1 MMVLVTGGTGFI
13 GSHLVDRLLGEG
25 HQVRCIVRRT
35 SKRDWLAGKPVELVE
50 CHQIADPTLLREAV
64 CGVDVVFHVLGT
76 LVAPS
81 LEAFRQVN
89 VEPVRML
96 LDACQGRPLQRF
108 VLVGSLGAAGPTPS
122 PTGCLSETDPCHPV
136 SAYGRSKL
144 EAEELTRRYQGK
156 VPYTIVRLSAVYGPR
171 DTSLLTLFRSA
182 SQRGFLPQIGP
193 QPKTLSL
200 GHVRD
205 IVEGLYQA
213 GTTATSLNET
223 YFLSGEEIYSFD
235 EIRAT
240 LQHVMGKPVRL
251 RTIPGFVVWG
261 MKLHADVLARVFG
274 KHLLLN
280 RDRLTTLSYPR
291 WVCDVAKARCH
302 FGYRQTVPLEGGFRE
317 TYEWYRD
324 NGWL

>member
-1 MMVLVTGGTGFI
+1 MRVLVTGGTGFI
-13 GSHLVDRLLGEG
+13 GSHLVDRLLEEG
-25 HQVRCIVRRT
+25 HQVRCIVRRA
-35 SKRDWLAGKPVELVE
+35 SKRDWLASKPVDLVE
-50 CHQIADPTLLREAV
+50 CHQIADPTLLRLAV
-64 CGVDVVFHVLGT
+64 RGVDLVFHVLGT

-96 LDACQGRPLQRF
+96 LDACQGEALKRF

-122 PTGCLSETDPCHPV
+122 PTGRLSEADPCHPV
-136 SAYGRSKL
+136 SAYGQSKL
-144 EAEELTRRYQGK
+144 EAEEVTWRYQGK

-182 SQRGFLPQIGP
+182 SQRGFLPLIGR
-193 QPKTLSL
+193 QAKTLSL

-205 IVEGLYQA
+205 IVDGLYQA
-213 GTTATSLNET
+213 GIAAASLNET
-223 YFLSGEEIYSFD
+223 YFLSSEEVYSFE

-240 LQHVMGKPVRL
+240 LQRVMGKPVSL
-251 RTIPGFVVWG
+251 RIIPGFVVWG
-261 MKLHADVLARVFG
+261 MKLRADMLARLFG
-274 KHLLLN
+274 KHTLLN
-280 RDRLTTLSYPR
+280 RDRLSTLCYPR
-291 WVCDVAKARCH
+291 WVCDVAKARSH

-324 NGWL
+324 NRWL